1 MEAGFHVDFNSDK
14 SIDYDTNS
22 KIIGEG
28 RYEKEASVSS
38 LQMDIV
44 FFVSQIHIVLGV
56 FSLIPVGFLLRT
68 SRNNLEIS
76 RERPFLALILFTLFC
91 SMIRT
96 GQHIFYLLST
106 GETIST
112 KKCTIMAHTYYV
124 AEVLPQQ
131 MALIILVYALLE
143 NHRNISFDFRNQFKC
158 AGIVIV
164 IAIAL
169 NTIQY
174 FIGTP
179 SPNFPLC
186 LPYNINFELN
196 DVYHHIGFCVLFT
209 NIGIS
214 AYLHIGSPGNPA
226 GSTPREVQNSIF
238 FTLLSYSSSC
248 LMVILPLSIYT
259 HVHEF
264 PVWMLAVSVN
274 AFEYFHSFSA
284 GFISTVFIC
293 RLPYLRTLIIDSI
306 GLRNRF
312 LMQLLE

>member
-28 RYEKEASVSS
+28 RYEKEAS
-38 LQMDIV
+38 
-44 FFVSQIHIVLGV
+44 
-56 FSLIPVGFLLRT
+56 
-68 SRNNLEIS
+68 
-76 RERPFLALILFTLFC
+76 PFLALILFTLFC

-164 IAIAL
+164 IA
-169 NTIQY
+169 
-174 FIGTP
+174 
-179 SPNFPLC
+179 
-186 LPYNINFELN
+186 
-196 DVYHHIGFCVLFT
+196 VYHHIGFCVLFT

-248 LMVILPLSIYT
+248 LMN
-259 HVHEF
+259 F
-264 PVWMLAVSVN
+264 
-274 AFEYFHSFSA
+274 
-284 GFISTVFIC
+284 
-293 RLPYLRTLIIDSI
+293 
-306 GLRNRF
+306 RF
-312 LMQLLE
+312 GC